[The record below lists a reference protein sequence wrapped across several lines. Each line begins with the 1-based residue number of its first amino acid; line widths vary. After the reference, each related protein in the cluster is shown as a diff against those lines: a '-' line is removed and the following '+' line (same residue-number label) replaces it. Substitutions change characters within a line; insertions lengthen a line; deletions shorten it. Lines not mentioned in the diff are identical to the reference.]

1 MAQDIGNYYNQ
12 DYRVETDLYQGPLD
26 ILLELIENA
35 ELDITKLALAK
46 VTDQYLEYL
55 KKLETENPSE
65 VSSFLVIASKLVQI
79 KSLAL
84 LPKLPVEIF
93 GEEEDPGEALAQQLI
108 IYKKFKEIS
117 KWLLEREEEG
127 LRTYLRI
134 APPPKINFQPK
145 LELTGITLD
154 DLVQVAQ
161 EIFMNAVPLQKLDTV
176 INFPRITIKDR
187 ITTILDHLR
196 KFNKSTFKNLILH
209 KNSRV
214 ELVVTFLALLELVK
228 RHIIEANQN
237 ELFGEIDLNSEKP
250 IAENLEL
257 EIEFNE

>member
-1 MAQDIGNYYNQ
+1 MQDTGNYYNQ
-12 DYRVETDLYQGPLD
+12 DYRVDTDLYQGPLD
-26 ILLELIENA
+26 ILLELIESA

-46 VTDQYLEYL
+46 VTDQYLQYL

-79 KSLAL
+79 KSQAL
-84 LPKLPVEIF
+84 LPKLTLEIF
-93 GEEEDPGEALAQQLI
+93 GEEEEDPGEALAQQLI
-108 IYKKFKEIS
+108 IYKRFKDIS

-145 LELTGITLD
+145 LDLTGITLD

-161 EIFMNAVPLQKLDTV
+161 EIFFNNLPLQNLDTV

-187 ITTILDHLR
+187 ITTILEHLR
-196 KFNKSTFKNLILH
+196 IFNKTSFKNLIIH
-209 KNSRV
+209 KNSRI

-237 ELFGEIDLNSEKP
+237 ELFGEIDLNSEKLVD
-250 IAENLEL
+250 ENLEL
-257 EIEFNE
+257 DIEFDE